1 MAQVRIEDHMDE
13 VKALIEDSIITALEL
28 TGVVVEG
35 DAVEELSK
43 PKPHKTEPSPR
54 PNVDTGRLRNSIVH
68 AVNEQEKSVKIGSA
82 LEYAPYLE
90 FGTSR
95 MRAYPYLKPAL
106 EMNKDTLSKAVAKAM
121 QAKAGE

>member
-1 MAQVRIEDHMDE
+1 MVQVRIEDHMDE

-68 AVNEQEKSVKIGSA
+68 AVNEQEKSVKIGSV

-95 MRAYPYLKPAL
+95 MRACIRCFGRF
-106 EMNKDTLSKAVAKAM
+106 D
-121 QAKAGE
+121 